1 MEKSEAQRLNR
12 EIREMGE
19 SAIRRVGL
27 FGLSPAE
34 TEKVGINFIQE
45 LYEKGYDDE
54 KVKALVL
61 ERAEKIN
68 T

>member
-1 MEKSEAQRLNR
+1 
-12 EIREMGE
+12 MGE